1 MSTRTATM
9 SVAIQVLLCFT
20 LTLIQQG
27 SCNITYIWVYNNPTI
42 AYKTENSAMPWIRRG
57 SGESANRRND
67 YIYPSGAASG
77 YKVHTRAVVWPK
89 ARRICADE
97 GGHLAIINSVAEAN
111 MVTEIFNKSEPI
123 IGTPWPD
130 AASIGFHCLFEPDV
144 QYVTIHDQTLE
155 KAGYNQWF
163 PGEPFVDGTQ
173 HYGCI
178 HKNGQLDNHRATT
191 PFGFICE
198 LPIH

>member
-1 MSTRTATM
+1 MSTKTATM
-9 SVAIQVLLCFT
+9 FVAIQVLLCFT

-67 YIYPSGAASG
+67 YTYPSGAASG
-77 YKVHTRAVVWPK
+77 YKVHTQAVLWPK

-97 GGHLAIINSVAEAN
+97 GGHLAILNSVAEAN

-123 IGTPWPD
+123 IGSDWPNY
-130 AASIGFHCLFEPDV
+130 ASIGFHCLFEPDV
-144 QYVTIHDQTLE
+144 QFVTIHDQTLE
-155 KAGYNQWF
+155 KAGYNQWMSGR
-163 PGEPFVDGTQ
+163 PLLGAGR
-173 HYGCI
+173 HYGSLRI
-178 HKNGQLDNHRATT
+178 SGTLDNYHTHI
-191 PFGFICE
+191 PLGFICE